1 MPYRPPPEVRAR
13 LRSEVGVPAYLGS
26 DRKIFQGSD
35 DGFGENNYARQQALA
50 NARAAGVDVA
60 GAKYFP
66 TLADEPGDPKA
77 WLRDGTDIRKR
88 AAEIG
93 ADVDFGGRKFTAPR
107 IEVADDKPYE
117 VADDIVER
125 EVAGIV
131 ETQHGGSVT
140 KKEYDD
146 LFHETKALRS
156 DVLL

>member
-1 MPYRPPPEVRAR
+1 MAYQPPPEVLAR
-13 LRSEVGVPAYLGS
+13 LRSELGVPAYLAS
-26 DRKIFQGSD
+26 DRRIFQGTD
-35 DGFGENNYARQQALA
+35 DGFGSNTFGRRNARQMAE
-50 NARAAGVDVA
+50 AAGVNVN

-66 TLADEPGDPKA
+66 TLAEEPGDPKA
-77 WLRDGTDIRKR
+77 WMRDTTDIQRR

-93 ADVDFGGRKFTAPR
+93 ADVDFGGRKITAPR

-131 ETQHGGSVT
+131 ETEHGGSVT
-140 KKEYDD
+140 KQKYDD
-146 LFHETKALRS
+146 LFDDVKTKRS